1 MLQRHLLKFEGI
13 YPPNAASVGFI
24 RDEPIYSRLC
34 VHTLHSREIWVKQAR
49 VVKPGEVAYKIVK
62 ARPKWDRLAN
72 KMLEPQ
78 PLEIF
83 GRWQTDPYVPPTA
96 ENGIVP
102 RNAYG
107 NVELFKPEM
116 LPKKTVHLRC
126 KFSFRSFDCDGG
138 LEFFIIFFLSFLVI
152 FSGRFK
158 SRLWQTEN

>member
-1 MLQRHLLKFEGI
+1 M
-13 YPPNAASVGFI
+13 
-24 RDEPIYSRLC
+24 
-34 VHTLHSREIWVKQAR
+34 
-49 VVKPGEVAYKIVK
+49 
-62 ARPKWDRLAN
+62 AN
-72 KMLEPQ
+72 KMLECQ

-126 KFSFRSFDCDGG
+126 KFVAVG
-138 LEFFIIFFLSFLVI
+138 
-152 FSGRFK
+152 
-158 SRLWQTEN
+158 N

>member
-1 MLQRHLLKFEGI
+1 MHQ
-13 YPPNAASVGFI
+13 
-24 RDEPIYSRLC
+24 
-34 VHTLHSREIWVKQAR
+34 Q
-49 VVKPGEVAYKIVK
+49 
-62 ARPKWDRLAN
+62 LAN

-116 LPKKTVHLRC
+116 LPKNTVHLRC
-126 KFSFRSFDCDGG
+126 KLCRAILFPFRLFNLFSCSFSFQWP
-138 LEFFIIFFLSFLVI
+138 V
-152 FSGRFK
+152 
-158 SRLWQTEN
+158 

>member
-1 MLQRHLLKFEGI
+1 M
-13 YPPNAASVGFI
+13 PVGFI

-49 VVKPGEVAYKIVK
+49 VVKLGENPYKIVK
-62 ARPKWDRLAN
+62 ARPKWDRVSVLSLVKNCWFNKNDLLAHQLAN
-72 KMLEPQ
+72 KMLEPL

-83 GRWQTDPYVPPTA
+83 GRWQTGPYVPPTA

-126 KFSFRSFDCDGG
+126 KCLMFPDIKFKINFSFFP
-138 LEFFIIFFLSFLVI
+138 L
-152 FSGRFK
+152 
-158 SRLWQTEN
+158 